1 VTQPVAD
8 VVMAA
13 CRKIAWRGGGY
24 VTLPQVQAD
33 EDVGRVVRS
42 AERVI
47 DVMGTLAGERKV
59 RMTARHP
66 VPTWLVTEEEA

>member
-1 VTQPVAD
+1 MPQTAD

-13 CRKIAWRGGGY
+13 CRRIAGQCGGY

-33 EDVGRVVRS
+33 ENVGRVIRIP
-42 AERVI
+42 ERVI
-47 DVMGTLAGERKV
+47 DVMSVLAGERKV

-66 VPTWLVTEEEA
+66 VPTWAVTEEEA

>member
-1 VTQPVAD
+1 MPQAQVAD

-13 CRKIAWRGGGY
+13 CRRIAGQGGGY

-33 EDVGRVVRS
+33 EAVGRIVRIP
-42 AERVI
+42 ERVI
-47 DVMGTLAGERKV
+47 DVMSVLAAERKV

-66 VPTWLVTEEEA
+66 VPVWAVLEEA